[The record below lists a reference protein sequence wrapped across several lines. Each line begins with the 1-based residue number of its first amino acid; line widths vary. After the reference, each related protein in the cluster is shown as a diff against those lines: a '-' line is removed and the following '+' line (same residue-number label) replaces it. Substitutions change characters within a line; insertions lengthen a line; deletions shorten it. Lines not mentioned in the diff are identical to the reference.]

1 MHPSIRPYLEY
12 FSLPKGYGPPGL
24 GWAATGEALETHDGT
39 YRFTQQIADFLDGF
53 ASVRP
58 VPHFAHVLECLELL
72 GSRPPAACPEP
83 ERFRVVAATFRQ
95 LGSPMRNAGALFG
108 HLCAAVPPAVRV
120 PPGGGKSLAHWL
132 THSPSLG
139 FLHAGAPGNPEVPGL
154 AAHAFHER
162 VTARLRPLTDFEVR
176 HWLRHGIAPQDLP
189 GEQLARE
196 LEQKPPSIGEFLD
209 LAIQERTR
217 MGASLPLVRHFVSA
231 LSLPPRKHT
240 PPQLPIGGYADVTAR
255 GDPARLLPSQ
265 FALDPDE
272 FVRRFAEHELL
283 YFRREDPHERRKE
296 HLALVVDQGVLTWG
310 PVRLALGAAVLAFGR
325 LAARRGL
332 TFSVRCGS
340 APAERFMPPAGDPE
354 RFGDVLEASD
364 LNPHPGHALAEEV
377 LDPGAPE
384 RDIVLLTH
392 PRVLREGEVQRLA
405 KVPAPGCRLFA
416 LSVTEDGQ
424 VELARLSESGAV
436 PVSRFRVEFTA
447 PVPATPKPTAVEAP
461 PQAPWSGDIEPIP
474 FPFRFGL
481 TNRVIELAFDAAGER
496 LTALT
501 VHGMLHV
508 WTLADGTVEVLP
520 RGASEGQVVKDVQQV
535 MGVENGFVVGGRLG
549 SALVVVHYD
558 WPTRTVTLHTLFS
571 DGNLPGVAFHAFP
584 HLHAVA
590 VKAGS
595 ECRAIDL
602 GTGARYPDPFPARGA
617 NSRAQ
622 MAAAEAQQL
631 ELQRPRLPSRDLG
644 LASIDLNRVKPPA
657 GPFVS
662 LEPGAGRVR
671 VDLEQKFIAFVP
683 TSDGRPR
690 LKGVKLFESQHAG
703 NTLAILAGNYFPA
716 QKTWS
721 LHDLGEDGRTL
732 GEYPTQSK
740 WERVARLSP
749 DGELFARQTGS
760 GVLTVTAP
768 ADGRT
773 LLVTEPGRCHSNLD
787 VRLGYRCLGIGL
799 GPRGCLL
806 DWTAG
811 PLRVRDDVAPADDF
825 GRRATNRLYRGQG
838 VFAPTTGRFAGMFRF
853 THWEVGLDIFGQI
866 AIVRDG
872 VVACMFT
879 YRRGNLA
886 ARSPDGV
893 RYGPPDLT
901 GGPESPGALDRLGEI
916 LRQATK

>member
-1 MHPSIRPYLEY
+1 
-12 FSLPKGYGPPGL
+12 
-24 GWAATGEALETHDGT
+24 
-39 YRFTQQIADFLDGF
+39 
-53 ASVRP
+53 
-58 VPHFAHVLECLELL
+58 
-72 GSRPPAACPEP
+72 
-83 ERFRVVAATFRQ
+83 
-95 LGSPMRNAGALFG
+95 
-108 HLCAAVPPAVRV
+108 HLCAAVPPAVHV

-139 FLHAGAPGNPEVPGL
+139 FLHAGAHNNPEVPGL
-154 AAHAFHER
+154 AARAFHDR
-162 VTARLRPLTDFEVR
+162 VAARLRGLTDFEVR
-176 HWLRHGIAPQDLP
+176 HWLRHGIGPQDLP
-189 GEQLARE
+189 GEQLSRE
-196 LEQKPPSIGEFLD
+196 LEQKPPTMGEFLD
-209 LAIQERTR
+209 LAVKERTR
-217 MGASLPLVRHFVSA
+217 LGASLPLVRHFVSA
-231 LSLPPRKHT
+231 LTLPPRKHN
-240 PPQLPIGGYADVTAR
+240 PPQLPIGGYADVTTR

-283 YFRREDPHERRKE
+283 FFRREDPHERRKE

-340 APAERFMPPAGDPE
+340 TPAERFTPPAGDPK
-354 RFGDVLEASD
+354 RFGEVLEASD
-364 LNPHPGHALAEEV
+364 LHSHPGHALAEEV

-392 PRVLREGEVQRLA
+392 PRVLREDEIRRLA
-405 KVPAPGCRLFA
+405 KVLAAGCRLFA
-416 LSVTEDGQ
+416 LTATEDGQ
-424 VELARLSESGAV
+424 VELARLGDGGAV

-447 PVPATPKPTAVEAP
+447 PFPAPAKPIAIEAP
-461 PQAPWSGDIEPIP
+461 PRAAWSGDIEPIP

-496 LTALT
+496 LAAVT

-508 WTLADGTVEVLP
+508 WTLGDGTVEVLP

-549 SALVVVHYD
+549 PARVVVHYD
-558 WPTRTVTLHTLFS
+558 WPTRTATLHTLFP
-571 DGNLPGVAFHAFP
+571 DAGELPSGTFHAFP
-584 HLHAVA
+584 QLHSVA
-590 VKAGS
+590 VQVGS

-602 GTGARYPDPFPARGA
+602 GTGARYPDPFPARGVS
-617 NSRAQ
+617 SRAQ

-644 LASIDLNRVKPPA
+644 LASIDLNRVKPPT
-657 GPFVS
+657 GPFVT
-662 LEPGAGRVR
+662 LEPDAGRVR
-671 VDLEQKFIAFVP
+671 VYLEQTFIAFVP

-690 LKGVKLFESQHAG
+690 LKGGKLFESQHAG
-703 NTLAILAGNYFPA
+703 NTLAILAGDYSR
-716 QKTWS
+716 KSWT
-721 LHDLGEDGRTL
+721 LHDLGEEGRTL
-732 GEYPTQSK
+732 AEYPTQSK

-760 GVLTVTAP
+760 GVLTVTTP
-768 ADGRT
+768 TDGRP

-811 PLRVRDDVAPADDF
+811 PLRIRDDVAPADDF

-838 VFAPTTGRFAGMFRF
+838 TFSPTTGRFAGMFRF
-853 THWEVGLDIFGQI
+853 THWEVGLDMFGQI

-872 VVACMFT
+872 AVACMFM
-879 YRRGNLA
+879 YRRGKLA
-886 ARSPDGV
+886 AWTPDGM
-893 RYGPPDLT
+893 RYGPPELT
-901 GGPESPGALDRLGEI
+901 GGPETPGALDRLGEI
-916 LRQATK
+916 LRQATR